1 MASMSQAEA
10 RRWLKRCR
18 DDLRDAEAALKAG
31 HKDGLLAAVQD
42 AGGCMGELERVLCET
57 NFAGQTGIR
66 GVA

>member
-1 MASMSQAEA
+1 
-10 RRWLKRCR
+10 
-18 DDLRDAEAALKAG
+18 LKAG